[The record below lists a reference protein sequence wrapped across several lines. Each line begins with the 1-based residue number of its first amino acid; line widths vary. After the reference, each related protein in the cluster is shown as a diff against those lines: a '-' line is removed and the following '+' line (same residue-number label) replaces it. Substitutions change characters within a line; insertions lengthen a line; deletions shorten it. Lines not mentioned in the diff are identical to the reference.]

1 MKKKVFCFLAV
12 GVVLLFGISCQHYD
26 DAFLSSMDGDPMTI
40 SINLRSKGNTIISR
54 AVSSDEEEKRINN
67 VYVFIFN
74 SDNTISYRQFFDNI
88 NKVANHSLQLN
99 NIRSGS
105 GKQILLLVNINSSLV
120 STTSEALDMISSKEE
135 LVQLVCE
142 LNQNAIGGGVTL

>member
-1 MKKKVFCFLAV
+1 
-12 GVVLLFGISCQHYD
+12 
-26 DAFLSSMDGDPMTI
+26 MDGDPMTI
-40 SINLRSKGNTIISR
+40 SINLCSKGNTIISR

-120 STTSEALDMISSKEE
+120 STTSEALDMLSLIH
-135 LVQLVCE
+135 
-142 LNQNAIGGGVTL
+142 I

>member
-1 MKKKVFCFLAV
+1 
-12 GVVLLFGISCQHYD
+12 
-26 DAFLSSMDGDPMTI
+26 MTI
-40 SINLRSKGNTIISR
+40 SINLCSKGNTIISR

-105 GKQILLLVNINSSLV
+105 GKQILLLVNI
-120 STTSEALDMISSKEE
+120 IKRR
-135 LVQLVCE
+135 
-142 LNQNAIGGGVTL
+142 IGATGV

>member
-12 GVVLLFGISCQHYD
+12 GVALLFGISCQHYD

-67 VYVFIFN
+67 VYVL
-74 SDNTISYRQFFDNI
+74 
-88 NKVANHSLQLN
+88 SL
-99 NIRSGS
+99 IH
-105 GKQILLLVNINSSLV
+105 I
-120 STTSEALDMISSKEE
+120 
-135 LVQLVCE
+135 
-142 LNQNAIGGGVTL
+142 